1 MYIFCIFVTFYYK
14 YGIKLLDDV
23 YFHNLLGVI
32 YVVIQGE
39 ELFRVFTDYTT
50 GCTNEI
56 AKGNIEV
63 DFYQRNTY

>member
-14 YGIKLLDDV
+14 YVIKLLDDV

-39 ELFRVFTDYTT
+39 ELFRVFTDDTT